1 MTLSYSKTYPLDRR
15 FTVEFALNDGQLEA
29 RWSPHVPKGRKAR
42 SLTPSYRK
50 ARDEFL
56 ASLDVPTL
64 VIEL

>member
-1 MTLSYSKTYPLDRR
+1 MSLAYSKTHKLDRR
-15 FTVEFALNDGQLEA
+15 FSVEFALDNGQLEA
-29 RWSPHVPKGRKAR
+29 RRSPHVPKGRKAR
-42 SLTPSYRK
+42 SLIPSYRK

>member
-1 MTLSYSKTYPLDRR
+1 MSLAYSKTYPLDGR
-15 FTVEFALNDGQLEA
+15 FSVEFALSDGQLDA

-42 SLTPSYRK
+42 NLIPQYRQ
-50 ARDEFL
+50 ARDAFL